1 MWSQLLTEKEQIIS
15 INFITLP
22 QFLNKFRDCSMP
34 LIYKRLIQLF
44 SQQSHVLQDVWNCW
58 FPRAKQGWFSLLESQ
73 YDILFVLNI
82 VLKPNF

>member
-44 SQQSHVLQDVWNCW
+44 SQQSHVLQDV
-58 FPRAKQGWFSLLESQ
+58 
-73 YDILFVLNI
+73 
-82 VLKPNF
+82 